1 MKVAMKL
8 LSDVIFGS
16 GISVPGGED
25 VAVLQDESGF
35 PYYKGNTFKGVF
47 REEYENYLML
57 VGTGKQEAQNRIRLL
72 FGKPGECQ
80 EREGKLRFSDFTLSP
95 FVKRQ
100 VLAQGLDRQQ
110 VLEACTY
117 VRVMTA
123 IGEEGQAR
131 DDSLRS
137 CRCIKKGMSFYGEI
151 LFDRADPELAG
162 ELTEVLRMVKWLGT
176 SRTRGLGKVKLIPE
190 GEVI

>member
-1 MKVAMKL
+1 MKVAMRL

-25 VAVLQDESGF
+25 VAVLQEERGF

-57 VGTGKQEAQNRIRLL
+57 LGKSDEEAQNRIQQL

-80 EREGKLRFSDFTLSP
+80 ESGKKLRFSDFTLSSR
-95 FVKRQ
+95 VKKQ
-100 VLAQGLDRQQ
+100 VLDQGLDRQQ

-123 IGEEGQAR
+123 IDENGQAK
-131 DDSLRS
+131 DDTLRS
-137 CRCIKKGMSFYGEI
+137 CRCVKKGMTFYGEI
-151 LFDRADPELAG
+151 LFDEEDSGLQKEIK
-162 ELTEVLRMVKWLGT
+162 EVLKMVKWLGT
-176 SRTRGLGKVKLIPE
+176 SRTRGLGKVKLISE
-190 GEVI
+190 GEEG